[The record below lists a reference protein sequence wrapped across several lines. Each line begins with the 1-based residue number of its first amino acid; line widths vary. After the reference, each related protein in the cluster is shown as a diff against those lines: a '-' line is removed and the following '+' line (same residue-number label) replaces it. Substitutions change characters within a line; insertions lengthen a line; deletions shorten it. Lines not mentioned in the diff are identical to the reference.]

1 MPTYEQI
8 GQTIGKLVAKKNA
21 AYGDS
26 HAVSGRVLA
35 MMIEDLNHEQLHN
48 AIPDIL
54 TVVRILDKLMRIL
67 HEPEAFGESPWED
80 IAGYAILKVK
90 ENEKARDK

>member
-1 MPTYEQI
+1 MTYPEI
-8 GQTIGKLVAKKNA
+8 GQTIGQLVEKKNK

-26 HAVSGRVLA
+26 HSVTGRVLA
-35 MMIEDLNHEQLHN
+35 MMVEDLTHNQLHS

-67 HEPEAFGESPWED
+67 HEPDAFGESPWED

-90 ENEKARDK
+90 EKEDEKT